1 MDSITLENFISFCDD
16 MQIAQEGFKDTKIY
30 TILKKGWTIIKEAI
44 NKLLL
49 KIRAFLTKF
58 KSKGDDVLVSEEF
71 LNKFLNL
78 DSDIQKASDLSTNSS
93 VFTEK
98 IEDLLNTSIR
108 TSQNLKTGKLSIRR
122 LSASI
127 SNLSNLLKNMQQEAD
142 EALEEI
148 EKRSNFHKAN
158 MNAQSRNPKGNF
170 RMHNN
175 TLERNS
181 NYKDAQHK
189 LKIAQ
194 DRIAKIKLLM
204 RLYIGVLNKVLP
216 SPNNNH

>member
-16 MQIAQEGFKDTKIY
+16 MQIANEGFKDTKIY

-49 KIRAFLTKF
+49 KIGAFLTKL
-58 KSKGDDVLVSEEF
+58 KSKGNDVLVSEEF
-71 LNKFLNL
+71 LNKFIDL

-108 TSQNLKTGKLSIRR
+108 TPQNLKTGKLSIGR
-122 LSASI
+122 LSSSI
-127 SNLSNLLKNMQQEAD
+127 NNLSKLLKNMQQEAD

-148 EKRSNFHKAN
+148 EKMSNFHKAN

-170 RMHNN
+170 RMNNN

-194 DRIAKIKLLM
+194 DKIAKIKLLM
-204 RLYIGVLNKVLP
+204 TLYTGVLNKVSP
-216 SPNNNH
+216 SPNNNN

>member
-216 SPNNNH
+216 SPNNNN